1 MFTGRLK
8 ITVCAAKDLQLTNFM
23 TRHGLAAMGGGA
35 DAGAGGGGGA
45 GGAGGA
51 GGGGGGG
58 GAGEDVGGGHISA
71 GDGGGGV
78 GAGGGRK
85 ESVLPG
91 LDPYVQID
99 VDEVS
104 IERSS
109 TKGKTRNPTWNETFT
124 TELLRNANEAGFT
137 VWHDATM
144 PPDDFVA
151 NCKVQLADLIDEKEE
166 QRIHD
171 LWVSELGLRKEE
183 ERKKEDILSR
193 GLNSFYSQPPFPPL
207 HLILL
212 REISVARPPP
222 CPIPLVR
229 RLFAAVGFPHFDSA
243 PTEFSAFPPSFLPSS
258 LSSLRARSL

>member
-8 ITVCAAKDLQLTNFM
+8 ITVCGAKDLQQTNFM
-23 TRHGLAAMGGGA
+23 TRHGLSAMSGEGAGGA
-35 DAGAGGGGGA
+35 GGAVALAPEDPGGGGGA
-45 GGAGGA
+45 GG
-51 GGGGGGG
+51 
-58 GAGEDVGGGHISA
+58 DP
-71 GDGGGGV
+71 
-78 GAGGGRK
+78 GGRK

-124 TELLRNANEAGFT
+124 TELLRNANQAGFT

-151 NCKVQLADLIDEKEE
+151 NCRVQLADLVDERED

-171 LWVSELGLRKEE
+171 LWVSGAERIGSGISTNALSFNTCRVPTRK
-183 ERKKEDILSR
+183 
-193 GLNSFYSQPPFPPL
+193 
-207 HLILL
+207 
-212 REISVARPPP
+212 
-222 CPIPLVR
+222 
-229 RLFAAVGFPHFDSA
+229 
-243 PTEFSAFPPSFLPSS
+243 
-258 LSSLRARSL
+258 